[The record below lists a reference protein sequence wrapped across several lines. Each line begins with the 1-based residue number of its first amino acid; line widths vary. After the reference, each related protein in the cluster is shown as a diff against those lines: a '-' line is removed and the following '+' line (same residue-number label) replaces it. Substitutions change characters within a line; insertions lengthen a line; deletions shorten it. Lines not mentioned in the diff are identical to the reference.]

1 MHAVAAILNAICAPE
16 PCAMVRLL
24 LTGAMQHG
32 DGNCTCCE
40 SEESAERCA
49 AGLKWEKAG
58 DSKPT
63 QGRELSH
70 PELAAALES
79 KTEFTQQEWDA
90 FGISDV
96 RSHDFIKVGDAY
108 FRSAE
113 TAAIADQA
121 TEGTAEEQEAGE
133 ALDAQKVGAEGGGED
148 GHDGAA
154 QDANADSGALESPF
168 AQTEP
173 EPVVVVELSPEEKLL
188 LCIKWVESRI
198 DFATNAKLSEE
209 SRAAIS
215 SFVSDAF
222 QDVLYA
228 YQDNETGGLHVRKL
242 PPTADMCKSG
252 VQYFLKDTDGAV
264 LEGIP
269 HPDMLQRCVFFGYLR
284 ADKLCE
290 DLTSLVSR
298 LCLPQVRHNKSWPAS
313 LTKDLVGS
321 LERFMGNMTDIAN
334 LSAGKTILYVPND
347 DLSQPDAC
355 AKDKDLC
362 QRLEAS
368 VIHWTRQI
376 KALITGGQ
384 GKQVEES
391 PLGEIDLWKSRCS
404 DLSGLEAQLKAPAV
418 AQVLQVLELAKSSY
432 LEPFQKLATDIEART
447 AESKDNYNM
456 LKPLTEPCIRLQK
469 CKLEDMPAILEEV
482 MFLVRAI
489 WANSQFLNTADSI
502 TGLLRKVSNSLIDR
516 CRVSRRVTS
525 NPKPQTPNPKP

>member
-1 MHAVAAILNAICAPE
+1 M
-16 PCAMVRLL
+16 
-24 LTGAMQHG
+24 
-32 DGNCTCCE
+32 
-40 SEESAERCA
+40 
-49 AGLKWEKAG
+49 
-58 DSKPT
+58 PT
-63 QGRELSH
+63 EGRELSNSG
-70 PELAAALES
+70 LAAALESILES
-79 KTEFTQQEWDA
+79 KTEFTQQELEA

-96 RSHDFIKVGDAY
+96 RPHDFIKAGDVY
-108 FRSAE
+108 FVSVE
-113 TAAIADQA
+113 AAASADQA
-121 TEGTAEEQEAGE
+121 TVGTAEEEQEAGE
-133 ALDAQKVGAEGGGED
+133 APDAQEEETEGGGED
-148 GHDGAA
+148 GRDEDGAA
-154 QDANADSGALESPF
+154 QDALADSGALESPC
-168 AQTEP
+168 AEP
-173 EPVVVVELSPEEKLL
+173 EPEPVVVELSPEEKLL

-215 SFVSDAF
+215 SFVSDAY

-228 YQDNETGGLHVRKL
+228 YHDKESGGVHVRKL
-242 PPTADMCKSG
+242 PPTTDMCKSS
-252 VQYFLKDTDGAV
+252 VQYFLKDIDGGG

-269 HPDMLQRCVFFGYLR
+269 HPDMLQRRVFFGYLR

-290 DLTSLVSR
+290 DLTALVSR
-298 LCLPQVRHNKSWPAS
+298 LCLPQVRHNRTWPAS

-368 VIHWTRQI
+368 VIHWTRPIQ
-376 KALITGGQ
+376 ALINGGQ
-384 GKQVEES
+384 GKQVEDS

-447 AESKDNYNM
+447 AESRDNYNM
-456 LKPLTEPCIRLQK
+456 LKPLMEPCTRLQK
-469 CKLEDMPAILEEV
+469 CKLEDMPVILEEV

-525 NPKPQTPNPKP
+525 GCDSSGPSCNMCMCNAGDAGPFRHHAGQHRSLGARSAAECALWKLLEAALLHPPQAHSLQPGER